1 MLNLNKSD
9 TLKIFFSKNL
19 KHQLDKRGLNQT
31 DMARDLNLP
40 ETTVSNWMKAST
52 YPRPDKIQLMADYFN
67 IRRSDLT
74 EEQPTNLIEVQP
86 NFVKIP
92 IIGTIACGE
101 PILAD
106 QNVEGYMYEFSEL
119 LPTGNIFALVAKGDS
134 MEPTIPNGSKVLIRE
149 QSEIEYGEIAAVLVN
164 GDTEATLKRVKKQGN
179 TILLMPDNPKHEPYI
194 VDENNPAK
202 IIGKAIS
209 FKVTL

>member
-1 MLNLNKSD
+1 MDKSD
-9 TLKIFFSKNL
+9 KLKIVFSINL
-19 KHQLDKRGLNQT
+19 KQQLDKRGLNQT

-67 IRRSDLT
+67 IRRSELT
-74 EEQPTNLIEVQP
+74 EEQPTNLIEIQP
-86 NFVKIP
+86 NLAKIP
-92 IIGTIACGE
+92 ILGTIACGE
-101 PILAD
+101 PILAE

-119 LPTGNIFALVAKGDS
+119 LPAGNIFALVAKGDS

-149 QSEIEYGEIAAVLVN
+149 QSEVEYGEIAAVLVN
-164 GDTEATLKRVKKQGN
+164 GDTEATLKRVKKQGD

-194 VDENNPAK
+194 VDQNNPAK

>member
-1 MLNLNKSD
+1 MENSD
-9 TLKIFFSKNL
+9 KLKIVFSKNL
-19 KHQLDKRGLNQT
+19 KLQLDKRGLNQT
-31 DMARDLNLP
+31 DMARDLNIP

-52 YPRPDKIQLMADYFN
+52 YPRPDKIQLMANFFN

-92 IIGTIACGE
+92 ILGTIACGE
-101 PILAD
+101 PILAQ

-149 QSEIEYGEIAAVLVN
+149 QSEVEYGEIAAVLVN
-164 GDTEATLKRVKKQGN
+164 GDTEATLKRVKKQGE
-179 TILLMPDNPKHEPYI
+179 TTLLMPDNPKHEPYI

-202 IIGKAIS
+202 IIGKAVS